1 MAAGQLGQR
10 GGRRG
15 EERARRGV
23 GQSLQHERAPLHGTA
38 PWMVRERSLVEP
50 ISPEVLRAMQ
60 PLDRLVGVSEGGVRV
75 RPRERDECPIALLHR
90 RVCDRR
96 SSLEPEAEARREP
109 EHGIDVAAP
118 GGRFAVSVGGELPSG
133 IRPVVVEARLA
144 VERGIDLAVHA
155 FQDPDQHVL
164 CLEVARRPDVRLVAG
179 LRLVPG
185 ADGQCITHQSQPV
198 FVCHV
203 VSRTLVPG
211 TYRRPVGTIRPTG
224 ATRNDPAERSSRAPR
239 RSDRRTEEAEPLD
252 RAVGRDERR
261 RLEIGQ
267 ESVLGDRRERAP
279 GRGGGGEPSTERR
292 SGEGVAVAVHPH
304 AVVRRQCRASEPAT
318 RRGPARGDGARRAP
332 DLA

>member
-1 MAAGQLGQR
+1 M
-10 GGRRG
+10 
-15 EERARRGV
+15 
-23 GQSLQHERAPLHGTA
+23 
-38 PWMVRERSLVEP
+38 RSSRS
-50 ISPEVLRAMQ
+50 IASSASPGA
-60 PLDRLVGVSEGGVRV
+60 GVRV

-224 ATRNDPAERSSRAPR
+224 ATRNDPAERSSRAPKTLGPSDRGGRATRPCRRPRRAPSSRDRTGIRTR
-239 RSDRRTEEAEPLD
+239 RSPGTGSGQGRRRRTVH
-252 RAVGRDERR
+252 RAAFRRGRR
-261 RLEIGQ
+261 R
-267 ESVLGDRRERAP
+267 RRAP
-279 GRGGGGEPSTERR
+279 
-292 SGEGVAVAVHPH
+292 A
-304 AVVRRQCRASEPAT
+304 C
-318 RRGPARGDGARRAP
+318 RGPASVPCLRNPPPAVVLREATGARRPHDPA
-332 DLA
+332 